1 MDEFYIIEKIIDNCL
16 ELLYNIAQER
26 ERKNKYFMKTEKD
39 DVNLNID
46 EFYDAIITDAEAM
59 KDYIA
64 RYDDIEKLNLYQYAL
79 RRAKALSANREE
91 NQEMISYC
99 WLASMELEHTEAIQ
113 KYLKGEITQADIDA
127 FEAEQEKLNEEILA
141 MLEKK
146 QTEKRN
152 KYNPFVQV
160 PRKLEKLKVVLIEKF
175 SSKGKSK

>member
-1 MDEFYIIEKIIDNCL
+1 LDEFYIIEKIIDNCL
-16 ELLYNIAQER
+16 ELLYNNAQER

-113 KYLKGEITQADIDA
+113 KYLRGEITQDDIDEYNA
-127 FEAEQEKLNEEILA
+127 QKEIEIEQIVELLEQRKKERRS
-141 MLEKK
+141 MLK
-146 QTEKRN
+146 QFTGMFKRH
-152 KYNPFVQV
+152 
-160 PRKLEKLKVVLIEKF
+160 R
-175 SSKGKSK
+175 

>member
-1 MDEFYIIEKIIDNCL
+1 MKNVVDE
-16 ELLYNIAQER
+16 
-26 ERKNKYFMKTEKD
+26 
-39 DVNLNID
+39 VNLSKNEYFD
-46 EFYDAIITDAEAM
+46 SIISDYEDM
-59 KDYIA
+59 K
-64 RYDDIEKLNLYQYAL
+64 RYLAKRGEIELVKLYRYVLK
-79 RRAKALSANREE
+79 RAKVLSVDKDKNAD
-91 NQEMISYC
+91 MISYC

>member
-1 MDEFYIIEKIIDNCL
+1 M
-16 ELLYNIAQER
+16 
-26 ERKNKYFMKTEKD
+26 KNVVD
-39 DVNLNID
+39 DVNLSKNEYFD
-46 EFYDAIITDAEAM
+46 SIISDYEDM
-59 KDYIA
+59 K
-64 RYDDIEKLNLYQYAL
+64 RYLAKRGEIELVKLYRYVLK
-79 RRAKALSANREE
+79 RAKVLSVDKDKNAD
-91 NQEMISYC
+91 MISYC

>member
-1 MDEFYIIEKIIDNCL
+1 M
-16 ELLYNIAQER
+16 
-26 ERKNKYFMKTEKD
+26 KNVVD
-39 DVNLNID
+39 DVNLSKNEYFD
-46 EFYDAIITDAEAM
+46 SIISDYEDM
-59 KDYIA
+59 K
-64 RYDDIEKLNLYQYAL
+64 RYLAKRGEIELVKLYRYVLK
-79 RRAKALSANREE
+79 RAKALSVDKDKNAD
-91 NQEMISYC
+91 MISYC